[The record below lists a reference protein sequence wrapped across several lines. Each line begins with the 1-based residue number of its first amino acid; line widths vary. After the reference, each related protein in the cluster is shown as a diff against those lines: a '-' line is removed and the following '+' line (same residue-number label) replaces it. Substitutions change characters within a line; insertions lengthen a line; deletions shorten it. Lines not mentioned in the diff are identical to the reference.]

1 MFYNCTNDNT
11 CFKYRVMPNEIVS
24 DLSSIP
30 FDRMIGGPL
39 SACIDAQEQAALSTV
54 NFIDRVGF
62 DPKNPG
68 HVVNVDFTYKREG
81 TDVQLSVPLLTIV
94 PIPFISIDTVNISF
108 KAALKSI
115 SSEDAV
121 DVDRQSS
128 YDSTNS
134 RYLGVGSYLRT
145 AEVQRT
151 VMRGSVSTKKDS
163 VATQNSVY
171 SIEANVDINVIARQ
185 ESMPGGLAKV
195 LEMLNQAI
203 SIKENE

>member
-1 MFYNCTNDNT
+1 
-11 CFKYRVMPNEIVS
+11 MPNEIVS

-108 KAALKSI
+108 KAALRSI

>member
-1 MFYNCTNDNT
+1 
-11 CFKYRVMPNEIVS
+11 MPNEIVN

-81 TDVQLSVPLLTIV
+81 TDVQLSVPLITIV

>member
-1 MFYNCTNDNT
+1 
-11 CFKYRVMPNEIVS
+11 MPNEIVS

>member
-1 MFYNCTNDNT
+1 MA
-11 CFKYRVMPNEIVS
+11 NELVN

-30 FDRMIGGPL
+30 FESMIGGPL
-39 SACIDAQEQAALSTV
+39 SACIDAQEHAAVSTV

-62 DPKNPG
+62 DPQNPG
-68 HVVNVDFTYKREG
+68 HVINVDFRYRRDGK
-81 TDVQLSVPLLTIV
+81 DVVLSVPLLTIV

-115 SSEDAV
+115 STEAV
-121 DVDRQSS
+121 VDSDRQNS
-128 YDSTNS
+128 YDSVNS
-134 RYLGVGSYLRT
+134 KYIGINGYLGT
-145 AEVQRT
+145 AGVRKT
-151 VMRGSVSTKKDS
+151 VMKGSISTKKDS
-163 VATQNSVY
+163 VATQNSAY
-171 SIEANVDINVIARQ
+171 SIEANIDINVIAHQ

>member
-1 MFYNCTNDNT
+1 
-11 CFKYRVMPNEIVS
+11 MPNELVN
-24 DLSSIP
+24 DLSSMP

-39 SACIDAQEQAALSTV
+39 SACIDAQEQAAVSSV

-62 DPKNPG
+62 DPQNPG
-68 HVVNVDFTYKREG
+68 HVINVDFKYRRDGE
-81 TDVQLSVPLLTIV
+81 DVVLSVPLLTIV

-115 SSEDAV
+115 NTEDAI
-121 DVDRQSS
+121 DADRESS

-134 RYLGVGSYLRT
+134 KYLGIGSYLKS
-145 AEVQRT
+145 AQIQRT

-163 VATQNSVY
+163 VATQHSAY
-171 SIEANVDINVIARQ
+171 SIEANIDINVIARQ

-195 LEMLNQAI
+195 LEMLNRLRKTN
-203 SIKENE
+203 SLF

>member
-1 MFYNCTNDNT
+1 
-11 CFKYRVMPNEIVS
+11 MPNEIVN

-30 FDRMIGGPL
+30 FDSMIGGPL
-39 SACIDAQEQAALSTV
+39 SACIDAQEQAAVSTV

-62 DPKNPG
+62 DPQNPG
-68 HVVNVDFTYKREG
+68 HVINVDFRYKRDG
-81 TDVQLSVPLLTIV
+81 KDVVLSVPLLTIV

-115 SSEDAV
+115 STEAAV
-121 DVDRQSS
+121 DSDRESS

-134 RYLGVGSYLRT
+134 RYIGINSYLKT
-145 AEVQRT
+145 ANVQRT
-151 VMRGSVSTKKDS
+151 VMRGSISTKKDS
-163 VATQNSVY
+163 VATQNSAY
-171 SIEANVDINVIARQ
+171 SIEANIDINVIARQ

-203 SIKENE
+203 SIKDQENK

>member
-1 MFYNCTNDNT
+1 
-11 CFKYRVMPNEIVS
+11 MPNELVN
-24 DLSSIP
+24 DLSSMP

-39 SACIDAQEQAALSTV
+39 SACIDAQEQAAVSSV

-62 DPKNPG
+62 DPQNPG
-68 HVVNVDFTYKREG
+68 HVINVDFKYRRDGE
-81 TDVQLSVPLLTIV
+81 DVVLSVPLLTIV

-115 SSEDAV
+115 NTEDAI
-121 DVDRQSS
+121 DADRESS

-134 RYLGVGSYLRT
+134 KYLGIGSYLKS
-145 AEVQRT
+145 AQIQKT

-163 VATQNSVY
+163 VATQHSAY
-171 SIEANVDINVIARQ
+171 SIEANIDINVIARQ

-203 SIKENE
+203 SVKKNE

>member
-1 MFYNCTNDNT
+1 
-11 CFKYRVMPNEIVS
+11 MPNELVN
-24 DLSSIP
+24 DLSSMP

-39 SACIDAQEQAALSTV
+39 SACIDAQEQAAVSSV

-62 DPKNPG
+62 DPQNPG
-68 HVVNVDFTYKREG
+68 HVINVDFKYRRDGE
-81 TDVQLSVPLLTIV
+81 DVVLSVPLLTIV

>member
-1 MFYNCTNDNT
+1 
-11 CFKYRVMPNEIVS
+11 MPNEIVS

-134 RYLGVGSYLRT
+134 RYLGVGSYLRS

>member
-1 MFYNCTNDNT
+1 
-11 CFKYRVMPNEIVS
+11 MPNEIVN

-195 LEMLNQAI
+195 LEMLDQAI

>member
-1 MFYNCTNDNT
+1 
-11 CFKYRVMPNEIVS
+11 MPNEIVN

-39 SACIDAQEQAALSTV
+39 SACINAQEQAALSTV

>member
-1 MFYNCTNDNT
+1 
-11 CFKYRVMPNEIVS
+11 MPNELVN
-24 DLSSIP
+24 DLSSMP

-39 SACIDAQEQAALSTV
+39 SACIDAQEQAAVSSV

-62 DPKNPG
+62 DPQNPG
-68 HVVNVDFTYKREG
+68 HVINVDFKYRRDGE
-81 TDVQLSVPLLTIV
+81 DVVLSVPLLTIV
-94 PIPFISIDTVNISF
+94 PIPFISIDTLNISF

-115 SSEDAV
+115 NTEDAI
-121 DVDRQSS
+121 DADRESS

-134 RYLGVGSYLRT
+134 KYLGIGSYLKS
-145 AEVQRT
+145 AQIQRT

-163 VATQNSVY
+163 VATQHSAY
-171 SIEANVDINVIARQ
+171 SIEANIDINVIARQ

-203 SIKENE
+203 SVKKNE

>member
-1 MFYNCTNDNT
+1 
-11 CFKYRVMPNEIVS
+11 MPNEIVN

-163 VATQNSVY
+163 VATQHSAY
-171 SIEANVDINVIARQ
+171 SIEANIDINVIARQ

-203 SIKENE
+203 SVKKNE

>member
-1 MFYNCTNDNT
+1 
-11 CFKYRVMPNEIVS
+11 MPNELVN
-24 DLSSIP
+24 DLSSMP

-39 SACIDAQEQAALSTV
+39 SACIDAQEQAAVSSV

-62 DPKNPG
+62 DPQNPG
-68 HVVNVDFTYKREG
+68 HVINVDFKYRRDGE
-81 TDVQLSVPLLTIV
+81 DVVLSVPLLSIV

-115 SSEDAV
+115 NTEDAI
-121 DVDRQSS
+121 DADRESS

-134 RYLGVGSYLRT
+134 KYLGIGSYLKS
-145 AEVQRT
+145 AQIQRT

-163 VATQNSVY
+163 VATQHSAY
-171 SIEANVDINVIARQ
+171 SIEANIDINVIARQ

-203 SIKENE
+203 SVKKNE

>member
-1 MFYNCTNDNT
+1 
-11 CFKYRVMPNEIVS
+11 MPNDLVN
-24 DLSSIP
+24 DLSSMP

-39 SACIDAQEQAALSTV
+39 SACIDAQEQAAVSSV

-62 DPKNPG
+62 DPQNPG
-68 HVVNVDFTYKREG
+68 HVINVDFKYRRDGE
-81 TDVQLSVPLLTIV
+81 DVVLSVPLLTIV

-115 SSEDAV
+115 NTEDAI
-121 DVDRQSS
+121 DADRQSS

-134 RYLGVGSYLRT
+134 KYLGIGSYLKS
-145 AEVQRT
+145 AQVQRT

-163 VATQNSVY
+163 VATQHSAY
-171 SIEANVDINVIARQ
+171 SIEANIDINVIARQ

-203 SIKENE
+203 SVKKNE

>member
-1 MFYNCTNDNT
+1 
-11 CFKYRVMPNEIVS
+11 MPNEIVN

-121 DVDRQSS
+121 DVNRQSS

>member
-1 MFYNCTNDNT
+1 
-11 CFKYRVMPNEIVS
+11 MPNEIVN

-108 KAALKSI
+108 KAALKSV
-115 SSEDAV
+115 SAEDAV
-121 DVDRQSS
+121 DVNRQSS

>member
-1 MFYNCTNDNT
+1 MAD
-11 CFKYRVMPNEIVS
+11 EIVN

>member
-1 MFYNCTNDNT
+1 M
-11 CFKYRVMPNEIVS
+11 
-24 DLSSIP
+24 P

-39 SACIDAQEQAALSTV
+39 SACIDAQEQAAVSSV

-62 DPKNPG
+62 DPQNPG
-68 HVVNVDFTYKREG
+68 HVINVDFKYRRDGE
-81 TDVQLSVPLLTIV
+81 DVVLSVPLLTIV

-115 SSEDAV
+115 NTEDAI
-121 DVDRQSS
+121 DADRQSS

-134 RYLGVGSYLRT
+134 KYLGIGSYLKS
-145 AEVQRT
+145 AQVQRT

-163 VATQNSVY
+163 VATQHSAY
-171 SIEANVDINVIARQ
+171 SIEANIDINVIARQ

-203 SIKENE
+203 SVKKNE

>member
-1 MFYNCTNDNT
+1 MANDLDN
-11 CFKYRVMPNEIVS
+11 
-24 DLSSIP
+24 DLSSMP

-39 SACIDAQEQAALSTV
+39 SACIDAQEQAAVSSV

-62 DPKNPG
+62 DPQNPG
-68 HVVNVDFTYKREG
+68 HVINVDFKYRRDGE
-81 TDVQLSVPLLTIV
+81 DVVLSVPLLTIV

-115 SSEDAV
+115 NTEDAI
-121 DVDRQSS
+121 DADRESS

-134 RYLGVGSYLRT
+134 KYLGIGSYLKS
-145 AEVQRT
+145 AQIQRT

-163 VATQNSVY
+163 VATQHSAY
-171 SIEANVDINVIARQ
+171 SIEANIDINVIARQ

-203 SIKENE
+203 SVKKNE

>member
-1 MFYNCTNDNT
+1 
-11 CFKYRVMPNEIVS
+11 MPNEIVN

-151 VMRGSVSTKKDS
+151 VMRGSVSTKEDS

>member
-1 MFYNCTNDNT
+1 
-11 CFKYRVMPNEIVS
+11 MPNEIVS

-203 SIKENE
+203 SIKENEWNSLFR

>member
-1 MFYNCTNDNT
+1 
-11 CFKYRVMPNEIVS
+11 MPNEIVN

-115 SSEDAV
+115 SAEDAV
-121 DVDRQSS
+121 DVNRQSS

>member
-1 MFYNCTNDNT
+1 MA
-11 CFKYRVMPNEIVS
+11 NELVN

-30 FDRMIGGPL
+30 FDNMIGGPL
-39 SACIDAQEQAALSTV
+39 SACIDAQEQAAVSTV

-62 DPKNPG
+62 DPQNPG
-68 HVVNVDFTYKREG
+68 HVINVEFRYKRDG
-81 TDVQLSVPLLTIV
+81 KDVVLSVPLLTIV

-115 SSEDAV
+115 STESAV
-121 DVDRQSS
+121 DTDKKTT
-128 YDSTNS
+128 YDKVNS
-134 RYLGVGSYLRT
+134 RYIGINSYLGT
-145 AEVQRT
+145 AGVRKT
-151 VMRGSVSTKKDS
+151 VMRGSISTKKDS
-163 VATQNSVY
+163 VATQNSAY
-171 SIEANVDINVIARQ
+171 SIEANIDINVIARQ

>member
-1 MFYNCTNDNT
+1 
-11 CFKYRVMPNEIVS
+11 MPNELVN
-24 DLSSIP
+24 DLSSMP

-39 SACIDAQEQAALSTV
+39 SACIDAQEQAAVSSV

-62 DPKNPG
+62 DPQNPG
-68 HVVNVDFTYKREG
+68 HVINVDFKYRRDGE
-81 TDVQLSVPLLTIV
+81 DVVLSVPLLTIV
-94 PIPFISIDTVNISF
+94 PISFISIDTVNISF

-115 SSEDAV
+115 NTEDAI
-121 DVDRQSS
+121 DADRESS

-134 RYLGVGSYLRT
+134 KYLGIGSYLKS
-145 AEVQRT
+145 AQIQRT

-163 VATQNSVY
+163 VATQHSAY
-171 SIEANVDINVIARQ
+171 SIEANIDINVIARQ

-203 SIKENE
+203 SVKKNE

>member
-1 MFYNCTNDNT
+1 
-11 CFKYRVMPNEIVS
+11 MPNEIVS

-62 DPKNPG
+62 DPQNPG
-68 HVVNVDFTYKREG
+68 HVVNVDFTYRREG

-108 KAALKSI
+108 KAALNSI

>member
-1 MFYNCTNDNT
+1 
-11 CFKYRVMPNEIVS
+11 MPNELVN
-24 DLSSIP
+24 DLSSMP

-39 SACIDAQEQAALSTV
+39 SACIDAQEQAAVSSV

-62 DPKNPG
+62 DPQNPG
-68 HVVNVDFTYKREG
+68 HVINVVFKYRRDGE
-81 TDVQLSVPLLTIV
+81 DVVLSVPLLTIV

-163 VATQNSVY
+163 VATQHSAY
-171 SIEANVDINVIARQ
+171 SIEANIDINVIARQ

-203 SIKENE
+203 SVKKNE

>member
-1 MFYNCTNDNT
+1 
-11 CFKYRVMPNEIVS
+11 MPNEIVN

>member
-1 MFYNCTNDNT
+1 
-11 CFKYRVMPNEIVS
+11 MPNEIVS

-115 SSEDAV
+115 SAEDAV
-121 DVDRQSS
+121 DVNRQSS

>member
-1 MFYNCTNDNT
+1 MANDLVN
-11 CFKYRVMPNEIVS
+11 
-24 DLSSIP
+24 DLSSMP

-39 SACIDAQEQAALSTV
+39 SACIDAQEQAAVSSV

-62 DPKNPG
+62 DPQNPG
-68 HVVNVDFTYKREG
+68 HVINVDFKYRRDGE
-81 TDVQLSVPLLTIV
+81 DVVLSVPLLTIV

-115 SSEDAV
+115 NTEDAI
-121 DVDRQSS
+121 DTDRQSS

-134 RYLGVGSYLRT
+134 KYLGIGSYLKS
-145 AEVQRT
+145 AQVQRT

-163 VATQNSVY
+163 VATQHSAY
-171 SIEANVDINVIARQ
+171 SIEANIDINVIARQ

-203 SIKENE
+203 SVKKNE

>member
-1 MFYNCTNDNT
+1 
-11 CFKYRVMPNEIVS
+11 MPNEIVS

-121 DVDRQSS
+121 DVNRQSS

>member
-1 MFYNCTNDNT
+1 
-11 CFKYRVMPNEIVS
+11 
-24 DLSSIP
+24 
-30 FDRMIGGPL
+30 MIGGPL

>member
-1 MFYNCTNDNT
+1 MANDLVN
-11 CFKYRVMPNEIVS
+11 
-24 DLSSIP
+24 DLSSMP

-39 SACIDAQEQAALSTV
+39 SACIDAQEQAAVSSV

-62 DPKNPG
+62 DPQNPG
-68 HVVNVDFTYKREG
+68 HVINVDFKYRRDGE
-81 TDVQLSVPLLTIV
+81 DVVLSVPLLTIV

-115 SSEDAV
+115 NTEDAI
-121 DVDRQSS
+121 DADRQSS

-134 RYLGVGSYLRT
+134 KYLGIGSYLKS
-145 AEVQRT
+145 AQVQRT

-163 VATQNSVY
+163 VATQHSAY
-171 SIEANVDINVIARQ
+171 SIEANIDINVIARQ

-203 SIKENE
+203 SVKKNE

>member
-1 MFYNCTNDNT
+1 
-11 CFKYRVMPNEIVS
+11 MPNELVN
-24 DLSSIP
+24 DLSSMP

-39 SACIDAQEQAALSTV
+39 SACIDAQEQAAVSSV

-62 DPKNPG
+62 DPQNPG
-68 HVVNVDFTYKREG
+68 HVINVDFKYRRDGE
-81 TDVQLSVPLLTIV
+81 DVVLSVPLLTIV

-108 KAALKSI
+108 RAALKSI
-115 SSEDAV
+115 NTEDAI
-121 DVDRQSS
+121 DADRESS

-134 RYLGVGSYLRT
+134 KYLGIGSYLT
-145 AEVQRT
+145 SAQIQRT

-163 VATQNSVY
+163 VATQHSAY
-171 SIEANVDINVIARQ
+171 SIEANIDINVIARQ

-203 SIKENE
+203 SVKKNE

>member
-1 MFYNCTNDNT
+1 
-11 CFKYRVMPNEIVS
+11 MPNEIVN

-128 YDSTNS
+128 YDSTNY

-151 VMRGSVSTKKDS
+151 VMRGSVSTKRDS